1 MKSLLI
7 AGTNTDVGKTI
18 LTASL
23 IAYWC
28 QYKSEQKEHLG
39 IMKLMQTGRG
49 DYEYY
54 TSIFDVPI
62 VVPLRFQAPLAPPV
76 AAHLEDKTVDL
87 KIVWQELVKLQ
98 QTKELVLVEALGG
111 LGSPVTEEL
120 TIADLAG
127 EWRLPT
133 VLVVDVRLGA
143 IAQIVANVAL
153 ARQCK
158 INLKGIILN
167 CVEPRR
173 PEEIEQWTP
182 QTLIQQLT
190 NVPILGIIPY
200 LKDYRNVKELAQIAS
215 NLDLE
220 KLI

>member
-28 QYKSEQKEHLG
+28 QYKFQQKDHLG
-39 IMKLMQTGRG
+39 VMKLMQTGIG

-54 TSIFDVPI
+54 TSVFDLPI
-62 VVPLRFQAPLAPPV
+62 IVPLKIKAPLAPPV
-76 AAHLEDKTVDL
+76 AAYLEGKTVDL
-87 KIVWQELVKLQ
+87 KIVWQELVHLQ
-98 QTKELVLVEALGG
+98 QAKELVLVEALGG
-111 LGSPVTEEL
+111 LGSPVTDEL
-120 TIADLAG
+120 TVADLAG

-133 VLVVDVRLGA
+133 VLVADVRLGA

-173 PEEIEQWTP
+173 PEEIEKWTP

-200 LKDYRNVKELAQIAS
+200 LKDYKNIKELAQVAS